1 MNVKPEDNNT
11 TISYFKEEIER
22 FVKERRWTKFHNPKD
37 LIQAIGIEVSE
48 LSEIFL
54 FKDFSLDTIHKDKDI
69 LENISDE
76 IADVFIYLVS
86 LVNSLNVDLTRAFV
100 RKMKKNEDKYT
111 KEEFYDGSYRKL

>member
-1 MNVKPEDNNT
+1 MNSKLEDNNT
-11 TISYFKEEIER
+11 TISFFKKEVDR

-54 FKDFSLDTIHKDKDI
+54 FKDLSLDTIHNDKD
-69 LENISDE
+69 LFENISDE

-86 LVNSLNVDLTRAFV
+86 LLNSLNVDLTSAFT
-100 RKMKKNEDKYT
+100 RKMKKNKAKY
-111 KEEFYDGSYRKL
+111 KI

>member
-1 MNVKPEDNNT
+1 MNSKLEDNNT
-11 TISYFKEEIER
+11 TISYFKKEIER

-37 LIQAIGIEVSE
+37 LIQALSIEVSE

-54 FKDFSLDTIHKDKDI
+54 FNDLSLDTIHNDKDL

-86 LVNSLNVDLTRAFV
+86 LLNSLDVDLTSAFV

>member
-1 MNVKPEDNNT
+1 MNSKLEDNNT
-11 TISYFKEEIER
+11 TISYFKEEVER
-22 FVKERRWTKFHNPKD
+22 FVKERKWTKFHNPKD

-54 FKDFSLDTIHKDKDI
+54 FKALTRDTIHNDKDL

-86 LVNSLNVDLTRAFV
+86 LLNSLNLDLTSAFI
-100 RKMKKNEDKYT
+100 RKMKKNEDKYNLD
-111 KEEFYDGSYRKL
+111 EFYDGSYRKL